1 MEGIGDQK
9 PPSESVGLTTNP
21 PESNTLARNPS
32 AEEEEDEL
40 SLVEEMVEELL
51 KQSKDENSLPPLELI
66 EDFSLPTLPFAAM
79 IEGINESSELMI
91 SDSESSSVAATYNS
105 TVEIGTT
112 TSPARCREGMMDDLP
127 AMVDCAMDE
136 EDPYWHLVEFL
147 GYPNLNYPYDGWLP
161 DVLSEPTF
169 ENDGR
174 FQF

>member
-9 PPSESVGLTTNP
+9 PPSEPVGFTMNP
-21 PESNTLARNPS
+21 LDSNTLARNPS

-51 KQSKDENSLPPLELI
+51 KQSKDENSLPPPELI

-91 SDSESSSVAATYNS
+91 SDSESSSVAAT
-105 TVEIGTT
+105 VEIGTT
-112 TSPARCREGMMDDLP
+112 RSPAECPEGMMDDLP